1 MLHINPS
8 YSVEKVNEYFHI
20 KECNFQLQKSFI
32 KEMKVFPHLETKVR
46 IASLT
51 LKNPK
56 YSFDLSEFTSLT
68 SLSLNIKKHLRV
80 NDFIRNKYYHF
91 ERVYVM
97 MEGFVDIN
105 FINHIDQFN
114 IRKVII
120 EFDKQEI
127 LESVIK
133 NKKLLKRI
141 TFCYKECYCT
151 ISNDGIIHN
160 KRLTD
165 GFDVTEKGFNNDTI
179 LQYYPEHIKINGFI
193 NKKIEMDFSSF
204 TFIKSIK
211 STTSSI
217 CFNPPTPLTHLDSK
231 YFYEISSLKELHLQ

>member
-1 MLHINPS
+1 
-8 YSVEKVNEYFHI
+8 
-20 KECNFQLQKSFI
+20 
-32 KEMKVFPHLETKVR
+32 
-46 IASLT
+46 
-51 LKNPK
+51 
-56 YSFDLSEFTSLT
+56 
-68 SLSLNIKKHLRV
+68 
-80 NDFIRNKYYHF
+80 
-91 ERVYVM
+91 M

-141 TFCYKECYCT
+141 TFCYKECYYA

-165 GFDVTEKGFNNDTI
+165 RFDITEKGFNDDTI
-179 LQYYPEHIKINGFI
+179 LQYYPEHIKINGFST
-193 NKKIEMDFSSF
+193 KKIEMDFSSF

-217 CFNPPTPLTHLDSK
+217 CFNPPTTLTHLDSK